1 MCISTL
7 FVKWK
12 PIYGMPMKY
21 LEIVIWG
28 CKHGLFLFAPKNSVR
43 KLWSSFS
50 GHLSHSF
57 NLVFISVS
65 LPPPPPPTYHY
76 EVPGAIL
83 TCLSFAIDHSFPLSL
98 SLASPLILTLP
109 CGDLSHHVACQSAE
123 LLPCTRV
130 SADAASLL
138 LHQSYGCPCFI

>member
-1 MCISTL
+1 MAKHWFNVVITCTSIFSCAFYIL
-7 FVKWK
+7 FVNWK

-50 GHLSHSF
+50 PEKLVWDWKSHWSHSF

-65 LPPPPPPTYHY
+65 LTFSPLTYHY
-76 EVPGAIL
+76 EVPEAIL

-98 SLASPLILTLP
+98 SLVPLSFWLCL
-109 CGDLSHHVACQSAE
+109 VAISIH
-123 LLPCTRV
+123 T
-130 SADAASLL
+130 
-138 LHQSYGCPCFI
+138 